1 MKNSIRTMFVVLAI
15 VMSFVAVQA
24 AQADTV
30 AGTITAI
37 STKPNMITVGETDV
51 YGIKFNNLENK
62 HDIVLTV
69 NMVVSVEVY
78 EYYCPIYETT
88 KLMACEIT
96 VGNDNDP
103 VVLRPCLEQ

>member
-30 AGTITAI
+30 TGTITAI
-37 STKPNMITVGETDV
+37 STRPNVITVDETDV
-51 YGIKFNNLENK
+51 YGIKFNYLKNK
-62 HDIVLTV
+62 HYIVLAV

-78 EYYCPIYETT
+78 EHYCRFDETT
-88 KLMACEIT
+88 RLMACEIT
-96 VGNDNDP
+96 VGNDNAP
-103 VVLRPCLEQ
+103 VVLRPCPGQ

>member
-37 STKPNMITVGETDV
+37 STKPNMITVDETDV
-51 YGIKFNNLENK
+51 YGIRFNYLENK

-69 NMVVSVEVY
+69 EPVTEVSVEVY
-78 EYYCPIYETT
+78 EYYCPIYDTT

-96 VGNDNDP
+96 VDDAAIS
-103 VVLRPCLEQ
+103 LRRCK